1 MYKTPASHQKTKQE
15 QMLTSC
21 NTENLLAK
29 TPVNMTIRGEEYKK
43 QNVLFLLKCNFAF
56 HTNRMYHSDQTSVF
70 HHLQNN
76 PQSMIV
82 CCDNTEEKKIKLFFR
97 IKKYHKK
104 CK

>member
-1 MYKTPASHQKTKQE
+1 MYKTSASHQKTKQE

-82 CCDNTEEKKIKLFFR
+82 CCDNTEEKKEIIF
-97 IKKYHKK
+97 
-104 CK
+104 